1 MSKMRHKTGFGQ
13 MSHIIMVIVYLQM
26 VIGQLQLVTV

>member
-13 MSHIIMVIVYLQM
+13 MGHNYQQCYNIT
-26 VIGQLQLVTV
+26 IGVE

>member
-13 MSHIIMVIVYLQM
+13 MGHICVKL
-26 VIGQLQLVTV
+26 